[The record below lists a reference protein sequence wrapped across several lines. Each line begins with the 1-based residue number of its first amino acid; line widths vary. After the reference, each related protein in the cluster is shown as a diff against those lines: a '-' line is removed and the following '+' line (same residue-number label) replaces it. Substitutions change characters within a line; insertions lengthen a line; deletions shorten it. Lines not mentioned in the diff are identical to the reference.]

1 MFRTLE
7 PAGDPIDILEMLFSQ
22 KRVREDRPWVMFNM
36 VESVDGGTAVDGGA
50 SALNDADDR
59 ALFLA
64 MRAVAD
70 VVLMGAETIRSE
82 GMGPVRMSEEMSRYR
97 AKAGLEG
104 VPRMVILTRSLS
116 LNPEARVF
124 SDPDERPTILTGNEA
139 DQDRLDALSE
149 VADVAQIDNLDGNG
163 IVDHLGAAKVILC
176 EGGPTVNSVLMAA
189 GMGDEI
195 NITMSPMLA
204 LGESKRIAHGEPLQ
218 PPINMRLDRVVSGD
232 RSLFLRY
239 IRASADFL
247 GAR

>member
-1 MFRTLE
+1 MFRTLK
-7 PAGDPIDILEMLFSQ
+7 ATGDSIDILEMLFSE
-22 KRVREDRPWVMFNM
+22 KRERADRPWVMFNM

-82 GMGPVRMSEEMSRYR
+82 SMGPVRISEEMRRHR
-97 AKAGLEG
+97 AHAGLEG
-104 VPRMVILTRSLS
+104 VPKMVILTRSLS
-116 LNPEARVF
+116 LDPNARVF
-124 SDPDERPTILTGNEA
+124 SDPDERPTILTGNGV
-139 DQDRLDALSE
+139 DQDRLDALSK

-163 IVDHLGAAKVILC
+163 IVAHLSAARVILC
-176 EGGPTVNSVLMAA
+176 EGGPTINSVLMAA
-189 GMGDEI
+189 GMVDEI

-204 LGESKRIAHGEPLQ
+204 LGESRRIAFGEPLQ
-218 PPINMRLDRVVSGD
+218 PPIDMRLDRIVSGD

-239 IRASADFL
+239 VRASADS
-247 GAR
+247 